1 MGVVWEIFAESGIT
15 TGSLSD
21 GASYAISR
29 AGGGQ
34 PAKLVP
40 VGRRINL

>member
-1 MGVVWEIFAESGIT
+1 MGVIWEIFAESGIT

-29 AGGGQ
+29 AG
-34 PAKLVP
+34 VP

>member
-1 MGVVWEIFAESGIT
+1 MEIFAESGIT

-21 GASYAISR
+21 GP
-29 AGGGQ
+29 GGGQ